1 MKDVIKKW
9 WFWLIVGLVAIYAI
23 GAASGQLSDSSK
35 SSSRPASLT
44 ASQSTSRTEKT
55 SHTSVSSTPKE
66 SESKPAAYGVGDTA
80 QKKSYK
86 LTVDSF
92 REVKSDN
99 QFAQPDEGKMFVEVV
114 MTVENTTVDSELNI
128 SLLDFNAYED
138 GYALSDDFSALTA
151 SDIETI
157 GGTVAGGKKLQGGL
171 CYQVSEDFEELE
183 IDVKI
188 GYGSGNKTKLLLN
201 RSTLT

>member
-86 LTVDSF
+86 LMVDSF

-99 QFAQPDEGKMFVEVV
+99 QCAQPDEGKMFVEVV

-128 SLLDFNAYED
+128 SLLDFYAYED
-138 GYALSDDFSALTA
+138 GYVLSDDFSALTA

-201 RSTLT
+201 RATLT

>member
-9 WFWLIVGLVAIYAI
+9 WFWLIVGLVAIFAI
-23 GAASGQLSDSSK
+23 GAESGQLSDSSK
-35 SSSRPASLT
+35 SSSPASLT

-114 MTVENTTVDSELNI
+114 MTVENTTDDSELHI
-128 SLLDFNAYED
+128 SLLDFKAYED
-138 GYALSDDFSALTA
+138 GYALSSDLSALTA
-151 SDIETI
+151 SDTETI
-157 GGTVAGGKKLQGGL
+157 GGTVAGGKKIQGGL

-188 GYGSGNKTKLLLN
+188 GYGSSNETKLLLN
-201 RSTLT
+201 RASLT

>member
-9 WFWLIVGLVAIYAI
+9 WFWLIVGFIAMYAI

-114 MTVENTTVDSELNI
+114 MTVENTTVDSELHI

-151 SDIETI
+151 SDTETI

-188 GYGSGNKTKLLLN
+188 GYGSGNETKLLLN
-201 RSTLT
+201 RASLA

>member
-80 QKKSYK
+80 QKKSYE

-114 MTVENTTVDSELNI
+114 MTVENTTVDSELHI

-151 SDIETI
+151 SDTETI

-188 GYGSGNKTKLLLN
+188 GYGSGNETKLLLN
-201 RSTLT
+201 RASLA

>member
-1 MKDVIKKW
+1 
-9 WFWLIVGLVAIYAI
+9 
-23 GAASGQLSDSSK
+23 
-35 SSSRPASLT
+35 
-44 ASQSTSRTEKT
+44 
-55 SHTSVSSTPKE
+55 
-66 SESKPAAYGVGDTA
+66 
-80 QKKSYK
+80 
-86 LTVDSF
+86 
-92 REVKSDN
+92 
-99 QFAQPDEGKMFVEVV
+99 MFVEVV

>member
-86 LTVDSF
+86 LMVDSF

-201 RSTLT
+201 RATLT